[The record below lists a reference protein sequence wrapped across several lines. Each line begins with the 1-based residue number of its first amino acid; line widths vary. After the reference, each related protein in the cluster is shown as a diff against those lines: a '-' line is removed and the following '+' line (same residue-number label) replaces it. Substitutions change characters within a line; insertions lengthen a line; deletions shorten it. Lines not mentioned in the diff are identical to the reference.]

1 MQVQVGPG
9 KLSLIRLVTTDFDFE
24 RKEGTCIVTDQ
35 NSAIGI
41 SGGREKSTGYEG
53 EVGLT
58 MPGVVVGLKVMVG
71 DMKFAEEIERKWGRI
86 IVGSCAYI
94 F

>member
-1 MQVQVGPG
+1 M
-9 KLSLIRLVTTDFDFE
+9 SLIRLVTTDFEFE
-24 RKEGTCIVTDQ
+24 REEGTRLVTDQ
-35 NSAIGI
+35 NVAIDS
-41 SGGREKSTGYEG
+41 SGGREKSTGASG
-53 EVGLT
+53 GVGLT